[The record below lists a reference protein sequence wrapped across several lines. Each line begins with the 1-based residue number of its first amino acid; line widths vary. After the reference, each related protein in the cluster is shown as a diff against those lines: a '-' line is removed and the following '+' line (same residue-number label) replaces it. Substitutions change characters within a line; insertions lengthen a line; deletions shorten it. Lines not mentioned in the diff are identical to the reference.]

1 MRRSAALR
9 RTHRPVTAGV
19 RRGATHTVAALRDKP
34 IFARLLVGVIVV
46 LALWLHVHGARGDLP
61 WAYESDEGEFVVL
74 AIRMATY
81 GDPNPQWFGHPGSTV
96 LYPLAT
102 IFHVGNALEA
112 GLPLWEVDPGLAA
125 RVGGNPGKYFLLA
138 RLLSVLYAVA
148 ALPLV
153 YGVARRAF
161 DPAIGVL
168 ATWIALLSPMAL
180 THAQMVRTDSA
191 GLFYGML
198 ALWTVLRVLEKP
210 SLGRHV
216 VVGLALGAA
225 IGTRYFLV
233 TFVPALVCADL
244 VLWRRASGDA
254 AERARLLRVAAAA
267 LACVALGFFLT
278 TPYFVL
284 DFATVWQNLSH
295 EMREEHLGADGF
307 GFAGNLRWYL
317 ATALPLSMPISWLA
331 LAAAGAAIAA
341 WRRNVAAGL
350 VALPAVLFLIAIS
363 TASLHWQRWLIQ
375 VTPLIAVFSA
385 AGLVCLAR
393 LVANGIA
400 GRFGLASAPASPATK
415 DEPAGRVRLARTVTT
430 PVLLLVLALVFTGG
444 PAAAYMRTALRQG
457 VPGTRLL
464 AREWIERNVP
474 AGTRI
479 VADFYTAPLHD
490 TQIPADYHFALAS
503 DGTLEQY
510 RAAGYRYAMISD
522 AIYLRFFREAKRYP
536 REVRFYE
543 SLLRGGKLVQR
554 FAPGPNGRGPTISLY
569 ELS

>member
-1 MRRSAALR
+1 M
-9 RTHRPVTAGV
+9 
-19 RRGATHTVAALRDKP
+19 AALRDKP
-34 IFARLLVGVIVV
+34 ILARLLVGVIVIV
-46 LALWLHVHGARGDLP
+46 ALWLHVHGARRDLP
-61 WAYESDEGEFVVL
+61 WAYESDEGEFAVL

-96 LYPLAT
+96 LYPLAA

-112 GLPLWEVDPGLAA
+112 GLPVWKVDPGLAA

-138 RLLSVLYAVA
+138 RLLSVFYAVA
-148 ALPLV
+148 ALPIV
-153 YGVARRAF
+153 YAVARRAF

-168 ATWIALLSPMAL
+168 ATWIALLSPIAL
-180 THAQMVRTDSA
+180 THAQMIRTDSA

-198 ALWTVLRVLEKP
+198 ALWLVLRVLEKP

-216 VVGLALGAA
+216 AAGLALGAA

-233 TFVPALVCADL
+233 TFVPALACADL
-244 VLWRRASGDA
+244 VLWWRAGGDT
-254 AERARLLRVAAAA
+254 AERGRLLRVAVAS
-267 LACVALGFFLT
+267 LACVALGFFAT

-295 EMREEHLGADGF
+295 EMREEHLGADGL

-317 ATALPLSMPISWLA
+317 TSALPLSMPRTWLGF
-331 LAAAGAAIAA
+331 AAAGAVLAA

-350 VALPAVLFLIAIS
+350 VALPAVLFIIAIS

-375 VTPLIAVFSA
+375 VTPLIAIFSA
-385 AGLVCLAR
+385 AGLACLAR
-393 LVANGIA
+393 LLASGA
-400 GRFGLASAPASPATK
+400 GRFGLSRA
-415 DEPAGRVRLARTVTT
+415 LTT
-430 PVLLLVLALVFTGG
+430 PVLLLLLTLVVTGG
-444 PAAAYMRTALRQG
+444 PAAAYVRVALRQG

-464 AREWIERNVP
+464 AREWIEKNVP

-490 TQIPADYHFALAS
+490 TQIPAEYHFALAS

-522 AIYLRFFREAKRYP
+522 AIYLRFFGEPKRYA
-536 REVRFYE
+536 REVKFYE

-554 FAPGPNGRGPTISLY
+554 FAPGPNGRGPTISIYDLQQ
-569 ELS
+569 

>member
-1 MRRSAALR
+1 MRRSATLR
-9 RTHRPVTAGV
+9 RTRPAVTAGA
-19 RRGATHTVAALRDKP
+19 RPGATHTVAALHDKP
-34 IFARLLVGVIVV
+34 VLARVLVGVIVV
-46 LALWLHVHGARGDLP
+46 FALWMHVRGVRGDLP
-61 WAYESDEGEFVVL
+61 WAYESDEGEFAVM
-74 AIRMATY
+74 AIRMAAY
-81 GDPNPQWFGHPGSTV
+81 GDPNPGWFGHPGSTV
-96 LYPLAT
+96 LYPLAA
-102 IFHVGNALEA
+102 IFQVGNALEA
-112 GLPLWEVDPGLAA
+112 GLPPWRVDPGLAA

-180 THAQMVRTDSA
+180 THAQMIRTDSA

-198 ALWTVLRVLEKP
+198 ALWLILRVVETP
-210 SLGRHV
+210 SPGRHV
-216 VVGLALGAA
+216 AAGLALGAA

-233 TFVPALVCADL
+233 TFVPSLVGADL
-244 VLWRRASGDA
+244 VLWWRARADT
-254 AERARLLRVAAAA
+254 AERGRLLRVAALA
-267 LACVALGFFLT
+267 LACVPLGFFLT

-284 DFATVWQNLSH
+284 DFTTVWQNLAH
-295 EMREEHLGADGF
+295 EMREEHLGADGL
-307 GFAGNLRWYL
+307 GFAGNLRWY
-317 ATALPLSMPISWLA
+317 ATAALPQSMPMLWLGF
-331 LAAAGAAIAA
+331 AAAGAALSA

-350 VALPAVLFLIAIS
+350 VALPALLFVIAIS

-375 VTPLIAVFSA
+375 VTPLIAIFSA
-385 AGLVCLAR
+385 AGIVCLAR
-393 LVANGIA
+393 LLAHGA
-400 GRFGLASAPASPATK
+400 GRIGLGRVAASPVLVTL
-415 DEPAGRVRLARTVTT
+415 LA
-430 PVLLLVLALVFTGG
+430 LLVTAG
-444 PAAAYMRTALRQG
+444 PAVAYMQTALRQG
-457 VPGTRLL
+457 RPGTRLL

-522 AIYLRFFREAKRYP
+522 AIYLRFFAEAKRYP
-536 REVRFYE
+536 GEVRFYE

-554 FAPGPNGRGPTISLY
+554 FAPGAKGRGPTISLY
-569 ELS
+569 DLQP

>member
-1 MRRSAALR
+1 MTAL
-9 RTHRPVTAGV
+9 H
-19 RRGATHTVAALRDKP
+19 DKP
-34 IFARLLVGVIVV
+34 LLARLLVGAIVV

-61 WAYESDEGEFVVL
+61 WAYESDEGEFAVL

-81 GDPNPQWFGHPGSTV
+81 GDPNPGWFGHPGSTV
-96 LYPLAT
+96 LYPLAA

-112 GLPLWEVDPGLAA
+112 GLPPWKVDPGLAA

-138 RLLSVLYAVA
+138 RLLTVLYAVA

-161 DPAIGVL
+161 DPAVGVL

-180 THAQMVRTDSA
+180 THAQMIRTDSA

-198 ALWTVLRVLEKP
+198 ALWLVLRALEKP

-216 VVGLALGAA
+216 AAGLALGAA

-244 VLWRRASGDA
+244 VLWRRAAGDA
-254 AERARLLRVAAAA
+254 SERGRLLRVAVSA

-284 DFATVWQNLSH
+284 DFTTVWQNLSH
-295 EMREEHLGADGF
+295 EMREEHLGADGL

-317 ATALPLSMPISWLA
+317 TSALPLSMPLTWLCFA
-331 LAAAGAAIAA
+331 VAGAVLAA
-341 WRRNVAAGL
+341 WRRNAAAGL

-375 VTPLIAVFSA
+375 VTPLLAIFSA
-385 AGLVCLAR
+385 AGLACLAR
-393 LVANGIA
+393 LLANGAA
-400 GRFGLASAPASPATK
+400 GRFGLTRA
-415 DEPAGRVRLARTVTT
+415 VTT
-430 PVLLLVLALVFTGG
+430 PVLLVVLALVFTAA

-457 VPGTRLL
+457 VPGTRIL

-490 TQIPADYHFALAS
+490 TQVPADYHFALAS

-522 AIYLRFFREAKRYP
+522 AIYLRFFGEAKRYP
-536 REVRFYE
+536 REVKFYE

-569 ELS
+569 DLQS